1 MSKTISSFT
10 LLGHTNPLTVAHT
23 FLSAKT
29 HIPVYDQSM
38 CLPLRSFLGHK
49 DANERHGET
58 ERGVTEDKKKHFSKK
73 VVYFFL
79 KPVLESK

>member
-10 LLGHTNPLTVAHT
+10 LLGHSNPVTVTHT

-29 HIPVYDQSM
+29 HIPVHDQSM

-49 DANERHGET
+49 DANERHET
-58 ERGVTEDKKKHFSKK
+58 ERGVTEDKKHFSRN
-73 VVYFFL
+73 
-79 KPVLESK
+79 